1 MATHTTVTAV
11 GERED
16 LSNVISRIDPTE
28 TPIYSALKKET
39 GNAVFVEW
47 QVQELAAAAADNYQA
62 EGADATY
69 TTPTA
74 TVRLG
79 NYMQISQKDAAVS
92 GTLEAV
98 DKAGRAKET
107 AYQKVL
113 KGLELRRDIEKSIVT
128 PQARDGSSPR
138 KAGTLSSWITNVS
151 IAGDETAFNAGV
163 GLGTHIP
170 SDDGTDRTMTL
181 AMIDTAMQAAYEDGG
196 QPNMLVVSP
205 AKKAAFSD
213 LNSGSVATN
222 QINYTAP
229 REAAIVGSVS
239 LYLSDFGELSVTIDR
254 FMGSDRVYLLD
265 SDYASVCTL
274 PGRNFAVTDLAKT
287 GDADKFEIITEWTL
301 KVSAPKAHGAVYNL
315 LQVKLVGWCKSHPII
330 YKVEI

>member
-1 MATHTTVTAV
+1 MAQFTTSNAV

-16 LSNVISRIDPTE
+16 LSDVITRIDPDE
-28 TPIYSALKKET
+28 TPIFSALKKET
-39 GNAVFVEW
+39 GNAVHVEW
-47 QVQELAAAAADNYQA
+47 QVQELAAASATNYQN

-69 TTPTA
+69 DTPTA
-74 TVRLG
+74 TTRLG
-79 NYMQISQKDAAVS
+79 NYMQISQKDAQVS
-92 GTLEAV
+92 GTLDAV
-98 DKAGRAKET
+98 DKAGRDRET

-113 KGLELRRDIEKSIVT
+113 KGLELRRDIEKSITT
-128 PQARDGSSPR
+128 PQASSSSDPR

-151 IAGDETAFNAGV
+151 IAADETAFNAGV
-163 GLGTHIP
+163 GKGTHIP
-170 SDDGTDRTMTL
+170 SDDGTDRTLTL
-181 AMIDTAMQAAYEDGG
+181 AMIDSAMQAAYEDGG

-213 LNSGSVATN
+213 LNSGSVSTN

-239 LYLSDFGELSVTIDR
+239 LYLSDFGQLDVVIDR
-254 FMGSDRVYLLD
+254 FTTSDRVYLLD

-274 PGRNFAVTDLAKT
+274 PNRNFAVEDLAKT
-287 GDADKFEIITEWTL
+287 GDSEKFQILTEWTL

-315 LQVKLVGWCKSHPII
+315 S
-330 YKVEI
+330 